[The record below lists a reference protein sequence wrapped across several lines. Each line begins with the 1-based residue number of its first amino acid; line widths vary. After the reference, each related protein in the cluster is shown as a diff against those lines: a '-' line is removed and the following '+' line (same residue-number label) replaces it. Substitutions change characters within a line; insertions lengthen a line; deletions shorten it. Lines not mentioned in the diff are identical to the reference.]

1 MFAEYD
7 NSEIGPLEC
16 EEIEGVLDPTSD
28 ILLEYA
34 DKFEKERRPVCFYN
48 N

>member
-16 EEIEGVLDPTSD
+16 EEIEGLMDPKSD
-28 ILLEYA
+28 IMLDYA
-34 DKFEKERRPVCFYN
+34 NKFEQERKLVSN
-48 N
+48 I